1 MPKRFLLD
9 TNVFM
14 RDANALYTFQ
24 DNDIYIPLGV
34 IDELDKFKRGTEDY
48 NANARAANRILK
60 SLLKQYLSSSS
71 KEERKRKMEDG
82 IPLGEGFGNLYF
94 LIPEN
99 KIRFDYADP
108 EILYHLKNDRAKNN
122 EEELILVSND
132 TGLQIKAY
140 ALGYAA
146 EEYRHDRNVKDL
158 HELLDLPEMV
168 DLPAEILSDLRKNK
182 RVSLSKEKFK
192 AMNFFNNQYLYVE
205 HDSLLLKYV
214 STAMEHTFEVIPD
227 QNIVYGIMPKN
238 KEQRFLLDLCLDD
251 EIKIASVLGKAGTGK
266 TLVTLAAALQK
277 VLKKD
282 QGNSKY
288 ERVIITRPV
297 MEIGQGLG
305 FLPGDIDEKIEPYK
319 GPIYDA
325 AEVIFSVMR
334 KKVGGVD
341 EASLDYLIQ
350 ENKVQFMPLTYIR
363 GRNLARSYIIVDEA
377 QNLTPSQAKTLA
389 TRTGQDSKIIF
400 QGDPYQIDAPH
411 LDETNNG
418 LVTLTK
424 RLLGEKIFGTT
435 ILKKT
440 ERSDVAE
447 LVARLM

>member
-14 RDANALYTFQ
+14 RDANALYSFQ
-24 DNDIYIPLGV
+24 EHDLYVPLGV
-34 IDELDKFKRGTEDY
+34 VDELDKFKKGTEDY
-48 NANARAANRILK
+48 NANARAANRMLK
-60 SLLKQYLSSSS
+60 ALLKQHLSSLS
-71 KEERKRKMEDG
+71 KDKRKQKMGGG
-82 IPLGEGFGNLYF
+82 IELGEGFGKLYF
-94 LIPEN
+94 LIPDGTV
-99 KIRFDYADP
+99 RFDHADP
-108 EILYHLKNDRAKNN
+108 EILYHLAGDQGKNP

-132 TGLQIKAY
+132 TGLQIKSY

-158 HELLDLPEMV
+158 HELLDMPEVV
-168 DLPAEILSDLRKNK
+168 DLPAEALAGLRKSK
-182 RVSLSKEKFK
+182 KVSLTKEEFK
-192 AMNFFNNQYLYVE
+192 AMSFFNNQYLHVE

-214 STAMEHTFEVIPD
+214 STPMEHEFEVIPD
-227 QNIVYGIMPKN
+227 RGMVYGITPKN

-251 EIKIASVLGKAGTGK
+251 EIKIGTVLGKAGTGK
-266 TLVTLAAALQK
+266 TLVTLAAALHK
-277 VLKKD
+277 VLKEGGKAQYD
-282 QGNSKY
+282 
-288 ERVIITRPV
+288 RVIITRPI

-305 FLPGDIDEKIEPYK
+305 FLPGDVDDKTEPYK
-319 GPIYDA
+319 GPIFDA
-325 AEVIFSVMR
+325 AEVIFATMR
-334 KKVGGVD
+334 KKMGGV
-341 EASLDYLIQ
+341 EESSLEHLI
-350 ENKVQFMPLTYIR
+350 EDKKVKFMPLTYIR

-389 TRTGQDSKIIF
+389 TRSGQDSKIIF

-424 RLLGEKIFGTT
+424 ILLGQNIFGTT

-440 ERSDVAE
+440 ERSEVAE